1 MQGIINIK
9 GKQYVTVAERVR
21 LAHAEREAFEVVESA
36 PFELAGRVLWRAV
49 IRVNGKQYV
58 GTAEV
63 KLNASKNLPDG
74 TNPFECGETS
84 AVGRAL
90 GFAGLGAIESIASA
104 EEVIQAIAEQ
114 EHHTPRHDPDKPAT
128 EQQIQT
134 ICKLQKELGN
144 PSEPDM
150 YDGFTFGDAAQMLQD
165 LNKRLQNK
173 RKAS

>member
-1 MQGIINIK
+1 MNIKTIDIK

-21 LAHAEREAFEVVESA
+21 LVHAERESFEVVESA

-49 IRVNGKQYV
+49 IKVNGKQYI

-63 KLNASKNLPDG
+63 KLNAAKNLPDG

-90 GFAGLGAIESIASA
+90 GLAGLGAVESIASA
-104 EEVIQAIAEQ
+104 DEVVQAIAEQ
-114 EHHTPRHDPDKPAT
+114 EYHTPRYNHDGPAT
-128 EQQIQT
+128 ESQLTT
-134 ICKLQKELGN
+134 INRLQKELGM
-144 PSEPDM
+144 SELASAE
-150 YDGFTFGDAAQMLQD
+150 GLTFGDCAAMLQD
-165 LNKRLQNK
+165 LNKRLQQK